1 MANTRQKGLRYLDGF
16 LGQPRPACIAVSKF
30 FPPKESWTGRE
41 AWWFDLP
48 IEKIKRRPEE
58 YYWLLGECDDEDK
71 FVILEV
77 PNQFLLKEMGM
88 NHFDIR
94 YRRRIRLH
102 LAAYDENWLI
112 DERSRD
118 RVSFCRFLRH
128 RPCGSAK
135 AQGNGFPL
143 SRE

>member
-16 LGQPRPACIAVSKF
+16 LGQPRPACIAVSRF
-30 FPPKESWTGRE
+30 FPPRESWTGRE

-48 IEKIKRRPEE
+48 IEKIERRPKED
-58 YYWLLGECDDEDK
+58 YYLLGECGEDK

-77 PNQFLLKEMGM
+77 PNQFLLKEMD
-88 NHFDIR
+88 HFDTR

-118 RVSFCRFLRH
+118 RVSFSLFLKH
-128 RPCGSAK
+128 RP
-135 AQGNGFPL
+135 
-143 SRE
+143 